1 MFIDDLLN
9 QSGTPLLEQV
19 LQFTAARHNLIAE
32 NMANIDTPGYLQ
44 KDLDLGRFQEMLKSA
59 VQDGHGDLATEDFH
73 RITNDVQDPANCI
86 LFHGGNNR
94 SIEQLAGD
102 QAKNALMHN
111 VVIELLRKQY
121 QQLNMALAEKVI

>member
-9 QSGTPLLEQV
+9 QAGTPLLEQV

-32 NMANIDTPGYLQ
+32 NIANIDTPGYLQ
-44 KDLDLGRFQEMLKSA
+44 KDLDVGRFQEMLESA
-59 VQDGHGDLATEDFH
+59 VQDGHGDLAIEDFH
-73 RITNDVQDPANCI
+73 RITNDVRDPANSI
-86 LFHGGNNR
+86 LFQAGNNR

-111 VVIELLRKQY
+111 VVIELLRKQN
-121 QQLNMALAEKVI
+121 QQMNMALAEKVI